1 MKKNILYIFG
11 LLILTLSVSG
21 QNNSELYKKA
31 NDFYKKSQFDTAIVL
46 YEKIVKSGFI
56 APEVYFNL
64 GNSYYK
70 KKDVSNAVLNYER
83 ARKLNPG
90 DDDINF
96 NLQLSQTMVLDKINI
111 IPEFFIT
118 RWWHGFT
125 QVMSSDSWAILSIIL
140 FILALVAVLAYLFAR
155 IYWLKV
161 VSFWFGVVFFA
172 FSLISFGN
180 SYILKQNSENQSGA
194 IVMSA
199 SVTLK
204 SSPDD
209 KGTDLF
215 VLHEGSKVLII
226 DNVGEWLK
234 IKISDGNS
242 GWLKKGEVE
251 VI

>member
-96 NLQLSQTMVLDKINI
+96 NLQLAQTMVLDKINI
-111 IPEFFIT
+111 IPELFIT
-118 RWWHGFT
+118 RWWHSFSQT
-125 QVMSSDSWAILSIIL
+125 MSSDSWALLSIIL
-140 FILALVAVLAYLFAR
+140 FILTLVSVLAYLFAR

-161 VSFWFGVVFFA
+161 VSFWLGVVFFA
-172 FSLISFGN
+172 FTIISVGN